1 MSIDEEKLHSEDNI
15 TMAQYP
21 DIDTQNVRYPFCIV
35 WTPIPFLT
43 WLFPFI
49 GHMGICTSNGVVRDF
64 AGPYFV
70 SEDHMAF
77 GNPTKYWQ
85 LQPDKVP
92 GGPASWDR
100 AIADAADVYKG
111 RMHNLCCDNCHS
123 MVALALNNMKYNN
136 GGGWN
141 MHNLCCDNCHSMVAL
156 ALNNMK
162 YNNGGDWNMV
172 NHSLCCDNFHSMV
185 AFDLNSMKY
194 NNEGGWNMHNLCCDN
209 CHSMVAIALNNMKY
223 NNEGGWN
230 MHNLCCDNCHSMVA
244 LALNSMKYNNE
255 GGWNMVNHN
264 LCCDNCHS
272 MVALALNNMKY
283 NNEGGWNMVNVA
295 FRSLIF
301 SKYISVGAWL
311 KTWLPFTVW
320 ISVLLVYILI
330 LNGKI

>member
-136 GGGWN
+136 
-141 MHNLCCDNCHSMVAL
+141 
-156 ALNNMK
+156 
-162 YNNGGDWNMV
+162 
-172 NHSLCCDNFHSMV
+172 
-185 AFDLNSMKY
+185 
-194 NNEGGWNMHNLCCDN
+194 
-209 CHSMVAIALNNMKY
+209 
-223 NNEGGWN
+223 
-230 MHNLCCDNCHSMVA
+230 
-244 LALNSMKYNNE
+244 
-255 GGWNMVNHN
+255 
-264 LCCDNCHS
+264 
-272 MVALALNNMKY
+272 
-283 NNEGGWNMVNVA
+283 EGGWNMVNVA